1 MNERNSRV
9 AAALV
14 AAGVDPRIK
23 ILDAEAK
30 TASAAAEQLGCE
42 VGAIANSL
50 VFDCDGEPLLVMA
63 SGAHRVDTT
72 LLARVLGVT
81 AIGKASPQ
89 LVRSA
94 TDQVIGGVAPT
105 GHPAR
110 LRTVVD
116 ETLAQHPVIWTA
128 AGTPDSVMPLT
139 YEELLA
145 VTEGVPVR
153 VR

>member
-72 LLARVLGVT
+72 LLARVLGAT

-139 YEELLA
+139 YEELLT